1 MYLTLII
8 LFIIYY
14 LFSKRIS
21 MKKSMS
27 FKIWAVVGV
36 IAFFIGI
43 SVISTHSID
52 SQHHRVHCEDL
63 FIQYQS
69 LIANQNPTL
78 SAEATTA
85 LLMSCP
91 EYKNRVA

>member
-1 MYLTLII
+1 
-8 LFIIYY
+8 
-14 LFSKRIS
+14 

-27 FKIWAVVGV
+27 FKIWAAVAV

-52 SQHHRVHCEDL
+52 AQHHRVHCENL
-63 FIQYQS
+63 YIQYQS
-69 LIANQNPTL
+69 LIANQNPGI
-78 SAEATTA
+78 SAEAKTA